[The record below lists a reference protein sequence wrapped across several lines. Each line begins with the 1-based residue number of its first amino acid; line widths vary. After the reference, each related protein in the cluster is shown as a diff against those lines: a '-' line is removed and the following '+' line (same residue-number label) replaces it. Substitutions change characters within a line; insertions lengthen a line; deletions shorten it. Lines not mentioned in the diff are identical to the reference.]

1 MRLFPRR
8 AKGLILDCVIT
19 WGGRHGAVSRAEA
32 DRILGRR
39 AVLEGLAT
47 GVLAQPWRGVVIH
60 AADSLNLPT
69 LAQAAL
75 IHVGQPAALSGATS
89 LALHG
94 ISAAADTTIHL
105 SVLPAKRARSK
116 PGLVVHRAEYQPGDV
131 IELDGLPAFS
141 LDLALADYLCDG
153 DERTAFA
160 AIDQALAG
168 LPEDHCRALRRN
180 VRDRLVD
187 RRDRRGIH
195 RAQML
200 LTLAT
205 GKAESPP
212 ESILRLLVVEAGFPV
227 PEAQYEIVTVDGRRL
242 YVLDI
247 AWPELR
253 IALEYDGFAAHEER
267 QEHDAERDT
276 RMAGR
281 GWVTIRATAVDLRD
295 PGRVLA
301 ELRDA
306 FKLRSGHHP

>member
-1 MRLFPRR
+1 M
-8 AKGLILDCVIT
+8 
-19 WGGRHGAVSRAEA
+19 
-32 DRILGRR
+32 GRR
-39 AVLEGLAT
+39 AVLKGLAT
-47 GVLAQPWRGVVIH
+47 GVLAQPWRGVLIH

-75 IHVGQPAALSGATS
+75 IHVGPPAVLSGATS

-94 ISAAADTTIHL
+94 ISAVADTTIQL
-105 SVLPAKRARSK
+105 SVPPEKRARSK
-116 PGLVVHRAEYQPGDV
+116 PGLVVHRAEYQPADV
-131 IELDGLPAFS
+131 LELKGLPVFS
-141 LDLALADYLCDG
+141 LDLALADHLCSG
-153 DERTAFA
+153 DDRTAFA
-160 AIDQALAG
+160 GVDQAMAG
-168 LPEDHCRALRRN
+168 LPDDHRQTLRKN
-180 VRDRLVD
+180 VRDRLID

-200 LTLAT
+200 LALAT

-212 ESILRLLVVEAGFPV
+212 ESILRLIVVEAGFPV
-227 PEAQYEIVTVDGRRL
+227 PEAQLEITTVDGRRL

-267 QEHDAERDT
+267 HEHDAERDE

-281 GWVTIRATAVDLRD
+281 GWVTIRATAVDLRE

-306 FKLRSGHHP
+306 FKLRSGHHACLERHHA

>member
-1 MRLFPRR
+1 
-8 AKGLILDCVIT
+8 
-19 WGGRHGAVSRAEA
+19 
-32 DRILGRR
+32 
-39 AVLEGLAT
+39 VLEGLAT
-47 GVLAQPWRGVVIH
+47 GVLVQPWRGVLIH

-75 IHVGQPAALSGATS
+75 IHVGQPAALSGPTS

-94 ISAAADTTIHL
+94 ISATEDTVVHL
-105 SVLPAKRARSK
+105 SVPPAKRARSK
-116 PGLVVHRAEYQPGDV
+116 PGLVVHRAEYQPLDV
-131 IELDGLPAFS
+131 IELEGLPAFS

-153 DERTAFA
+153 DGRTAFA
-160 AIDQALAG
+160 AVDQAMSG
-168 LPEDHCRALRRN
+168 LSEDHCRTLRRN

-187 RRDRRGIH
+187 RRNRRGIH

-200 LTLAT
+200 LALAT

-212 ESILRLLVVEAGFPV
+212 ESILRLTVVEAGFPV
-227 PEAQYEIVTVDGRRL
+227 PEVQFEITAVDGRRL

-267 QEHDAERDT
+267 HECDAERDA

-281 GWVTIRATAVDLRD
+281 GWITIRATAVDLRE
-295 PGRVLA
+295 PGRLLA

-306 FKLRSGHHP
+306 FKLRSGHLV

>member
-1 MRLFPRR
+1 
-8 AKGLILDCVIT
+8 
-19 WGGRHGAVSRAEA
+19 
-32 DRILGRR
+32 LGRR

-47 GVLAQPWRGVVIH
+47 GVLAQPWRGVLIH

-94 ISAAADTTIHL
+94 ISAVAGTVIHL
-105 SVLPAKRARSK
+105 SVPPAKRARSK
-116 PGLVVHRAEYQPGDV
+116 HGLVVHRAEYQPTDV
-131 IELDGLPAFS
+131 IELEGLPAFS

-160 AIDQALAG
+160 AVDQAMAG
-168 LPEDHCRALRRN
+168 LPPDHCRTLRKN
-180 VRDRLVD
+180 VRDRLLD

-200 LTLAT
+200 LALAT

-212 ESILRLLVVEAGFPV
+212 ESILRLIVVEAGFPV
-227 PEAQYEIVTVDGRRL
+227 PEVQFEITTADGRRL

-267 QEHDAERDT
+267 HERDAERDA

-281 GWVTIRATAVDLRD
+281 GWTTIRATAVDLRD
-295 PGRVLA
+295 PSRVLT
-301 ELRDA
+301 ELRNV
-306 FKLRSGHHP
+306 FELRSRHLA

>member
-1 MRLFPRR
+1 M
-8 AKGLILDCVIT
+8 ID
-19 WGGRHGAVSRAEA
+19 WGGPHGAVSRAEA
-32 DRILGRR
+32 DGILGRR
-39 AVLEGLAT
+39 AVLKGLAT
-47 GVLAQPWRGVVIH
+47 GLLAQPWRGVLIH

-75 IHVGQPAALSGATS
+75 IHVGSPAVLSGVTS

-94 ISAAADTTIHL
+94 ISATTDTTIHL
-105 SVLPAKRARSK
+105 SVPPSKRARSK
-116 PGLVVHRAEYQPGDV
+116 PGLVVHRAEYQPADV
-131 IELDGLPAFS
+131 LQLQELPVFS
-141 LDLALADYLCDG
+141 LDLALADYLCSG
-153 DERTAFA
+153 EERTAFV
-160 AIDQALAG
+160 AIDQAMAG
-168 LPEDHCRALRRN
+168 LPDDHRQTLRKN
-180 VRDRLVD
+180 VRDRLID

-200 LTLAT
+200 LALAT

-212 ESILRLLVVEAGFPV
+212 ESILRLIVVEAGFPV
-227 PEAQYEIVTVDGRRL
+227 PEAQFEITTVDGRRL

-267 QEHDAERDT
+267 HERDAERDE

-281 GWVTIRATAVDLRD
+281 GWITIRATAVDLRE

-306 FKLRSGHHP
+306 FKLRSGHHT

>member
-1 MRLFPRR
+1 M
-8 AKGLILDCVIT
+8 
-19 WGGRHGAVSRAEA
+19 
-32 DRILGRR
+32 GRR

-47 GVLAQPWRGVVIH
+47 GILAQPWRGVLIH
-60 AADSLNLPT
+60 AADSLNLLT

-75 IHVGQPAALSGATS
+75 IHVGRPAALSGATS

-94 ISAAADTTIHL
+94 ISAVADTVVHL
-105 SVLPAKRARSK
+105 SVPPSKRARSK
-116 PGLVVHRAEYQPGDV
+116 PGLVVHRAEYEPSDV
-131 IELDGLPAFS
+131 IELEGLPVFS

-160 AIDQALAG
+160 AVDQAMAG
-168 LPEDHCRALRRN
+168 LPPAHCRTLREN

-187 RRDRRGIH
+187 RRNRRGIH
-195 RAQML
+195 RGQML
-200 LTLAT
+200 LALAT

-227 PEAQYEIVTVDGRRL
+227 PEVQFEITGVDGRRL

-247 AWPELR
+247 AWPGLR

-267 QEHDAERDT
+267 HERDAERDA

-281 GWVTIRATAVDLRD
+281 GWVTIRATAADLRD

-306 FKLRSGHHP
+306 FRLRSRHLA

>member
-1 MRLFPRR
+1 M
-8 AKGLILDCVIT
+8 
-19 WGGRHGAVSRAEA
+19 
-32 DRILGRR
+32 
-39 AVLEGLAT
+39 AT
-47 GVLAQPWRGVVIH
+47 GILAQPWRGVLIH
-60 AADSLNLPT
+60 AADSLNLTT

-75 IHVGQPAALSGATS
+75 IHVGQPAALSGSTS

-94 ISAAADTTIHL
+94 ISAVVGTVIHL
-105 SVLPAKRARSK
+105 SVPPAKRARSK
-116 PGLVVHRAEYQPGDV
+116 PGLVVHRAEYQPSDV
-131 IELDGLPAFS
+131 IELEGLSAFS

-160 AIDQALAG
+160 AVDQAMAG
-168 LPEDHCRALRRN
+168 LPPDHCRTLRKN

-200 LTLAT
+200 LALAT

-212 ESILRLLVVEAGFPV
+212 ESILRLIVVEAGFPV
-227 PEAQYEIVTVDGRRL
+227 PEVQFEINAVDGRRL

-267 QEHDAERDT
+267 HERDAERDA

-281 GWVTIRATAVDLRD
+281 GWITIRATAVDLRD

-301 ELRDA
+301 DLRDA
-306 FKLRSGHHP
+306 FKLRSRHLA

>member
-1 MRLFPRR
+1 
-8 AKGLILDCVIT
+8 
-19 WGGRHGAVSRAEA
+19 
-32 DRILGRR
+32 
-39 AVLEGLAT
+39 VLEGLAT
-47 GVLAQPWRGVVIH
+47 GVLAQPWRGVLIH

-75 IHVGQPAALSGATS
+75 LHVGPPAALSGATS

-94 ISAAADTTIHL
+94 ISVIDEPVVHV
-105 SVLPAKRARSK
+105 SVPAAKRVRSK
-116 PGLVVHRAEYQPGDV
+116 PGLVVHRAEFQPSDV
-131 IELDGLPAFS
+131 IEVEGLPAFS
-141 LDLALADYLCDG
+141 IDLALADYLCDG

-160 AIDQALAG
+160 AVDQAMAG
-168 LPEDHCRALRRN
+168 LPADHCRALRDH
-180 VRDRLVD
+180 VRDRVID

-200 LTLAT
+200 LALAT

-212 ESILRLLVVEAGFPV
+212 ESFLRLVVAEAGFPV
-227 PEAQYEIVTVDGRRL
+227 PEAQYEIADIDGRKL

-267 QEHDAERDT
+267 RELDAERDR
-276 RMAGR
+276 RMSGR
-281 GWVTIRATAVDLRD
+281 GWITIRATAVDLRE
-295 PGRVLA
+295 PGRILA

-306 FKLRSGHHP
+306 FKLRSGHHT